1 MNLFEAILLGLVQGL
16 TEFLPVSSSG
26 HLAILQQLLKVNTDT
41 GILFETLLHLGT
53 LVAVCLVF
61 WKDVKNL
68 LIHGIGLIG
77 AVFYNGYVFV
87 RNKIKK
93 ENKPYK
99 RLIINAYRKFAA
111 LIIVTSVPTAILG
124 LALSSFTEMAAKT
137 LIMPGIGLLITAILL
152 LLMDGKKG
160 GKKKAK
166 ATTYKD
172 AGVIGI
178 VQGIAT
184 FPGISRSGSTIAAC
198 LFLGLDRSF
207 AVKYSFLASVPAI
220 VGANLL
226 ELRHIGGNEINGT
239 LIAYYLVGMVVSG
252 VVGYICVRFMINI
265 VKKSKYQYF
274 AYYCAGIGIISIVGY
289 FLIK

>member
-26 HLAILQQLLKVNTDT
+26 HLAILQQLLNVNTDT

-61 WKDVKNL
+61 WRDVKNL

-87 RNKIKK
+87 RNKIEK

-99 RLIINAYRKFAA
+99 RLITNAYRKFAA

-124 LALSSFTEMAAKT
+124 LALSSFTETAAKT

-226 ELRHIGGNEINGT
+226 ELRHIGGSEINGT